1 MSDVELYT
9 PEGEKVVYRRLS
21 ARLPAFLDA
30 FGPEK
35 GYALET
41 EIQDSLSLKPGL
53 LKLYEVALQAGHK
66 PDDLGLPSLTA
77 AGLTQVCRAT
87 LRDATGRVV
96 ATATAAKLIQV
107 YKDLEV
113 LETAARQRLLAA
125 LGFGG
130 EVFDTDEGDDQRA
143 QGLQRRPA
151 PARSEPAA
159 IQDPEA
165 SLARE
170 AEALLQEE
178 IAHQAKRREVEPPA
192 VAPMPA
198 PAGTAGGAGAT
209 DALAMLQRQIAHQ
222 AKLRGLESP
231 TVATKAE
238 AHLALKA
245 LMATAV

>member
-1 MSDVELYT
+1 MTKVIELYT
-9 PEGEKVVYRRLS
+9 PQGELTVYRKLS
-21 ARLPAFLDA
+21 ARLPEFLREY
-30 FGPEK
+30 GPAQ

-66 PDDLGLPSLTA
+66 PEDLGLPSLVA

-96 ATATAAKLIQV
+96 ATATAAKLIQA

-130 EVFDTDEGDDQRA
+130 EVFDEDEAHDQGD
-143 QGLQRRPA
+143 QGLRRVPPRPDPAAETIVETVVAGVPSPASASHPVAETPTEVTRASVA
-151 PARSEPAA
+151 PAAPG
-159 IQDPEA
+159 
-165 SLARE
+165 
-170 AEALLQEE
+170 LL
-178 IAHQAKRREVEPPA
+178 
-192 VAPMPA
+192 
-198 PAGTAGGAGAT
+198 AT
-209 DALAMLQRQIAHQ
+209 DALALLQRQIAHL
-222 AKLRGLESP
+222 AKVRGVDP
-231 TVATKAE
+231 PVVGATAE
-238 AHLALKA
+238 AQVALKH